1 MCNHNSC
8 ADMSE
13 LISNMTFG
21 CVHQQPVEQTVGDY
35 RYTLTIESIEVDEV
49 IQRLNPIFKKISK
62 EEQQEL
68 NKWEK

>member
-1 MCNHNSC
+1 LNKKQYKKHIEN
-8 ADMSE
+8 
-13 LISNMTFG
+13 LG
-21 CVHQQPVEQTVGDY
+21 V
-35 RYTLTIESIEVDEV
+35 ESIEIDEV